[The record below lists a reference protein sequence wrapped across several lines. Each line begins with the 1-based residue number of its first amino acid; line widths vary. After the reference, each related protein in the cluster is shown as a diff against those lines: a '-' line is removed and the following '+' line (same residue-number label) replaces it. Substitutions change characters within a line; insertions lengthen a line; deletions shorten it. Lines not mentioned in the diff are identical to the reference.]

1 MTLNLI
7 NNIEINTVMDLYKIK
22 KIMEAE
28 AIEKVNYSELGR
40 ELNKDPR
47 TIKKYIHTDTEK
59 LKNKKRIFV

>member
-1 MTLNLI
+1 MTLNSI

-59 LKNKKRIFV
+59 LKIKKRIF

>member
-22 KIMEAE
+22 KIIEAE

-59 LKNKKRIFV
+59 LKIKKRIF